1 MSLPEQQNSAPPE
14 IRNVVNFL
22 RGKAGPKSRTGVLNG
37 KRVDYFKGSS
47 AVKALLTPAYAKLKN
62 VPKVTNEADA
72 TALLTQIIRHAFYLR
87 VDKGE
92 TMILTSGQTKT
103 KAKSLNI
110 NQMQMFEPQMYFA
123 WFYEGSQWTTY
134 LGGAVMVFVL
144 LAGVMFPLWPPM
156 FRQGVSYLSMAVL
169 GLIGLFFLIAI
180 LRLIF
185 WIITIM
191 VAPPGIWIFPQL
203 FADVGFV
210 DSFIPLWEWD
220 IKKKKKPSKKDGK
233 SKKSGSNKDD
243 ASRSGSPDDTLR
255 PPKGYAPSDS
265 DTSRPSSARGGARI
279 EEVVDEDDD

>member
-1 MSLPEQQNSAPPE
+1 M
-14 IRNVVNFL
+14 
-22 RGKAGPKSRTGVLNG
+22 
-37 KRVDYFKGSS
+37 
-47 AVKALLTPAYAKLKN
+47 KALLTPTYAKLKN
-62 VPKVTNEADA
+62 VPKVTTEEEA
-72 TALLTQIIRHAFYLR
+72 TALLSQIIRHAFYLR

-103 KAKSLNI
+103 KAKALTI
-110 NQMQMFEPQMYFA
+110 NQMQMFEPQMFFA

-169 GLIGLFFLIAI
+169 GLIGLFFVIAI

-185 WIITIM
+185 WIITI
-191 VAPPGIWIFPQL
+191 VAAPPGIWIFPQL

-210 DSFIPLWEWD
+210 STSFPFPASIRAQTFDGETNIHLQVDSFIPLWEWD
-220 IKKKKKPSKKDGK
+220 IKKKKKSSKKDSK
-233 SKKSGSNKDD
+233 SKKPGSNKDD

>member
-1 MSLPEQQNSAPPE
+1 M
-14 IRNVVNFL
+14 
-22 RGKAGPKSRTGVLNG
+22 
-37 KRVDYFKGSS
+37 
-47 AVKALLTPAYAKLKN
+47 KALLTPAYAKLKN
-62 VPKVTNEADA
+62 APKVTTEADA
-72 TALLTQIIRHAFYLR
+72 TALLSQIIRHAFYLR

-103 KAKSLNI
+103 KAKALTI

-169 GLIGLFFLIAI
+169 GLIGLFFVIAI

-185 WIITIM
+185 WIITIV

-210 DSFIPLWEWD
+210 STSIPFPTPTPAYTFNNETNIHLQVDSFIPFWEWD
-220 IKKKKKPSKKDGK
+220 IKKKKKSSKKDGK

-255 PPKGYAPSDS
+255 PPKGDVPSDS
-265 DTSRPSSARGGARI
+265 DASRPSSARGGARI